1 MTTIRNSIATRL
13 RSNALFTAL
22 TPEEIDALSARAV
35 RKFFSEGE
43 LMFNEGDVC
52 QGLHIVAAGSVRIF
66 KMSPAGR
73 EQILAVEG
81 PGGSIAEL
89 PVFDGGSYPASAIAI
104 HDTEIIFISRTIF
117 HQFCLDH
124 PDVALK
130 VLAVVGARLRKL
142 VGIIEELSFTSV
154 RQRLIAALLRMAE
167 GAMPDGNVFR
177 FDLSSNHQEL
187 AHQIGTVRE
196 LVSRNLGRLQAEGL
210 IQIDGRHVSVPDMA
224 RLRTAQQGDR

>member
-1 MTTIRNSIATRL
+1 MSTNRESIVTLL

-22 TPEEIDALSARAV
+22 TVPEIDALSARAV
-35 RKFFSEGE
+35 RKFYSAGE
-43 LMFNEGDVC
+43 LMFSEGDAC
-52 QGLHIVAAGSVRIF
+52 EGLHIVAAGSVRIF
-66 KMSPAGR
+66 KVSPAGR
-73 EQILAVEG
+73 EQILAIEG

-89 PVFDGGSYPASAIAI
+89 PVFDGGAYPASAIAMK
-104 HDTEIIFISRTIF
+104 DTEIIFISRSVF
-117 HQFCLDH
+117 QKFCLDH

-142 VGIIEELSFTSV
+142 VGIIEELSFTTV

-167 GAMPDGNVFR
+167 GVLPDRTVVR

-196 LVSRNLGRLQAEGL
+196 LVSRNLGRLQAEGP
-210 IQIDGRHVSVPDMA
+210 IQFDGRHVSVLDIN
-224 RLRTAQQGDR
+224 RLRAAQQLDH